1 MPFAREAEATLCN
14 QTRLQNKG
22 NLRLKLFETSS
33 SKSRCLRSCCSLAY
47 VMACDSLR
55 TIARGESPKVEDQPS
70 CRKSA
75 FNEHAMAK
83 RLQMRRPLCEVG
95 HHPCCLLALRN
106 RLATQTLNQKDK
118 RGMSR
123 GSEDGLWCQNIIRY
137 DVLPE
142 YYRILSSDM
151 NRAL

>member
-22 NLRLKLFETSS
+22 NLRVKLFETSS

-55 TIARGESPKVEDQPS
+55 TVARGESPKVEDQPS

-83 RLQMRRPLCEVG
+83 WPQMRRPMCEVG
-95 HHPCCLLALRN
+95 LHPCCLLAFRH
-106 RLATQTLNQKDK
+106 RLATQILNQKDK
-118 RGMSR
+118 RGIPKVFQGR
-123 GSEDGLWCQNIIRY
+123 PL
-137 DVLPE
+137 VPE
-142 YYRILSSDM
+142 YYPIRGTARILS
-151 NRAL
+151 NIIQ